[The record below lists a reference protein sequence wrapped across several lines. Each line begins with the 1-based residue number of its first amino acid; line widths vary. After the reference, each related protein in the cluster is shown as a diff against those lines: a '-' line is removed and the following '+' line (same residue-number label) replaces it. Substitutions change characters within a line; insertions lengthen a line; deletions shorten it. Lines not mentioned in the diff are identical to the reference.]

1 MQNVLVLFLCTV
13 IESDPMAPLR
23 LVGTKLVLPLAL
35 HSICAGFPSPAD
47 DYLDDNID
55 LTRLL
60 IVNPPATFLWR
71 VEGKSMIDAGIFP
84 GDLVVVD
91 RSLEP
96 RHGDAV
102 IAIVDGERSIKRIN
116 LRGGELLQ
124 CANRRMV
131 FTLPECA
138 EVEIWGVVTWCLR
151 GLRRTAA

>member
-1 MQNVLVLFLCTV
+1 
-13 IESDPMAPLR
+13 MAPLR

-35 HSICAGFPSPAD
+35 HSVCAGFPSPAD
-47 DYLDDNID
+47 DYLDENID

-96 RHGDAV
+96 RQGDAV
-102 IAIVDGERSIKRIN
+102 IAIVNGERSIKRIN
-116 LRGGELLQ
+116 LRGGGELLQ
-124 CANRRMV
+124 CANRRMPPFV
-131 FTLPECA
+131 LPECA

-151 GLRRTAA
+151 GLRRAGPR